1 MIVQLEPDE
10 ELVDK
15 YLEIISELI
24 EMICGPLA
32 SYALAKRSN
41 NGKQLTMLLDQA
53 GVERFSTFWEFVLG
67 ITSKN
72 AENFDSYFRSV
83 CNILESELTFGSVC
97 SPSDFLALKEAM
109 LKTSQKPENTEPWTK
124 QHRRYLMVLVFRR

>member
-1 MIVQLEPDE
+1 MVMIVQLEPDE

-53 GVERFSTFWEFVLG
+53 GVERFSTF
-67 ITSKN
+67 
-72 AENFDSYFRSV
+72 
-83 CNILESELTFGSVC
+83 
-97 SPSDFLALKEAM
+97 
-109 LKTSQKPENTEPWTK
+109 
-124 QHRRYLMVLVFRR
+124 